1 MDDAFESPA
10 TAASGG
16 TEENFSPP
24 GRSRT
29 LPRRPRIREA
39 SEDEDDSEPGTWM
52 VRADDLQEKAEDPAG
67 LQRPADRDQQADAG
81 ELADALSE
89 LPEARLVRTSAA
101 VSEVLA
107 GADRYPAHRGARLEP
122 SRAAW
127 PIRSGTG
134 GRELIG
140 LAPRLCGSGWPRRGA
155 TCGWKPRCAG
165 IRP

>member
-1 MDDAFESPA
+1 
-10 TAASGG
+10 
-16 TEENFSPP
+16 
-24 GRSRT
+24 
-29 LPRRPRIREA
+29 
-39 SEDEDDSEPGTWM
+39 M

-140 LAPRLCGSGWPRRGA
+140 LAPRLCGSGWPRPGSNVWVEATLRRHSSMIRTVRRDFERLRPRRTPLRRQREGA
-155 TCGWKPRCAG
+155 IWTWMHWWRPTPIAVAGRC
-165 IRP
+165 R